1 MALNLLILPRE
12 FNRPPR
18 FLVVTL
24 QNLTYDLG
32 GRALYEDISWQI
44 NPHDRVGLVGRNGCG
59 KSTLLRLITRQ
70 LTPTAG
76 SIVYSPTL
84 KIAFLNQDLL
94 SFKSNETILEV
105 ALQAFEEEAQMEAEL
120 ERLAVE
126 MAQRPDDMDLVL
138 RYSELLERFQVL
150 GGYEREARAHEV
162 LAGLGFPASDHNR
175 PFDEFSGGW
184 RMRVLLARMLLKQP
198 DLLLLDEP
206 TNHLDLP
213 SIVWVEQYM
222 RQFKGAYIVVSHD
235 RFFLDRVVEQVVEVA
250 NRKLHFYTGNYSHFL
265 EERAER
271 RQMQQAAYDN
281 QQKQIAQTER
291 NIDRFRAKAS
301 KATQAQSWMKQLEK
315 LERIEAPES
324 DTAVMNLRFRVSKQ
338 SGNDVLKLK
347 GLSKS
352 YGSLK
357 VLDQTDAYLKKG
369 DKIGLVGPNGIGKS
383 TLLRVLQG
391 SEPYE
396 FGELNLGYNVEM
408 SFYAQHQLESL
419 TLTNTIWD
427 EVYGSSPKHTDAQV
441 RAVLGAFLFS
451 GDEVNKKISVLSGGE
466 KARVALAK
474 TLLQESNLLLLDE
487 PTNHLDMQSIDM
499 LAEALQ
505 AYEGTFIVVSHDR
518 HFLNRIA
525 NKIWYV
531 DGRQLKEYDGPLMDF
546 LDWLNR
552 RQQQHPPSNGRTNGQ
567 SANGNGAP
575 KTAHPPAPKAAET
588 KATRPEDQKKIKQL
602 NQQLRKLE
610 EELAQHKQ
618 QLAALE
624 TQMAAPDVAVDF
636 SRLSE
641 LQRQHASCQ
650 REQQLLQDRWDAL
663 FLEIAELEE
672 A

>member
-1 MALNLLILPRE
+1 M
-12 FNRPPR
+12 
-18 FLVVTL
+18 VTL

-44 NPHDRVGLVGRNGCG
+44 NPQDRVGLVGRNGCG
-59 KSTLLRLITRQ
+59 KSTLLRLMTRQ

-84 KIAFLNQDLL
+84 NIAFLNQDLL
-94 SFKSNETILEV
+94 SFKSNESIIEV
-105 ALQAFEEEAQMEAEL
+105 ALQAFEEEAQMEADL

-126 MAQRPDDMDLVL
+126 MGERPDDMDLVM
-138 RYSELLERFQVL
+138 RYSELLERFQLL

-162 LAGLGFPASDHNR
+162 LAGLGFPAGDHYR

-301 KATQAQSWMKQLEK
+301 KATQAQSWMKQLDK
-315 LERIEAPES
+315 LERVEAPES

-369 DKIGLVGPNGIGKS
+369 EKIGLVGPNGIGKS

-396 FGELNLGYNVEM
+396 FGDRSLGYNVEM

-474 TLLQESNLLLLDE
+474 ILLQESNLLLLDE

-505 AYEGTFIVVSHDR
+505 SYEGTFIVVSHDR
-518 HFLNRIA
+518 HFLHRIA

-531 DGRQLKEYDGPLMDF
+531 DERQLKEYDGRLMEF
-546 LDWLNR
+546 LDWSNR
-552 RQQQHPPSNGRTNGQ
+552 RQQQPTPSNGRTNGQ
-567 SANGNGAP
+567 PANGNGAA
-575 KTAHPPAPKAAET
+575 KTVHPPAPKAVET
-588 KATRPEDQKKIKQL
+588 KAPKPEDQKKIKQL

-641 LQRQHASCQ
+641 LQRQHATRQ
-650 REQQLLQDRWDAL
+650 REQQLVQDRWDAL

-672 A
+672 V

>member
-1 MALNLLILPRE
+1 M
-12 FNRPPR
+12 
-18 FLVVTL
+18 VTL

-44 NPHDRVGLVGRNGCG
+44 NPQDRVGLVGRNGCG

-76 SIVYSPTL
+76 TIVYSPAL

-94 SFKSNETILEV
+94 SFKSNETIIEV
-105 ALQAFEEEAQMEAEL
+105 ALQAFEEESQMEAEL
-120 ERLAVE
+120 ERLAIE
-126 MAQRPDDMDLVL
+126 MGERPNDMDLVM
-138 RYSELLERFQVL
+138 RYSELLERFQLL

-213 SIVWVEQYM
+213 SIIWVEQYM
-222 RQFKGAYIVVSHD
+222 RQFRGAYIVVSHD

-301 KATQAQSWMKQLEK
+301 KATQAQSWIKQLEK

-324 DTAVMNLRFRVSKQ
+324 DTAVMNLRFRVSKS

-347 GLSKS
+347 GISKS
-352 YGSLK
+352 YGSIR

-391 SEPYE
+391 TEPFE
-396 FGELNLGYNVEM
+396 QGERILGYNVEM

-427 EVYGSSPKHTDAQV
+427 EVYSSSPKHTDAQV

-451 GDEVNKKISVLSGGE
+451 GDDVNKKISVLSGGE

-505 AYEGTFIVVSHDR
+505 AYEGTFVVVSHDR
-518 HFLNRIA
+518 HFLHRIA

-531 DGRQLKEYDGPLMDF
+531 DEHQLKEYEGKLMDY
-546 LDWLNR
+546 LDWFSR
-552 RQQQHPPSNGRTNGQ
+552 RQQPSVTNGREINH
-567 SANGNGAP
+567 SSNGNGKA
-575 KTAHPPAPKAAET
+575 KPASKLIEKPSESKGL
-588 KATRPEDQKKIKQL
+588 KPEDQKKIRQL

-610 EELAQHKQ
+610 DELAQHGQ
-618 QLAALE
+618 QLSELE
-624 TQMAAPDVAVDF
+624 AQMALPEVLTDF
-636 SRLSE
+636 SRLSD
-641 LQRQHASCQ
+641 LQRQHAMCQ
-650 REQQLLQDRWDAL
+650 REQQRVQARWDEL